1 MSSRY
6 RAGLIGC
13 GFYSRNHLH
22 AWRDLSEDVE
32 LVAVCDHDERKARAA
47 ADAFGVSQW
56 YGDAAQ
62 MLEAEALDFVDIV
75 TTMPSHK
82 PLVLLAAS
90 HKVPVIVQK
99 PFAPTWQDCRDMVE
113 ACRNASV
120 PLMVH
125 ENFRFQSPILEVR
138 RILEAGTIGELAW
151 GRINWRTGYNI
162 YAGQPYLAAEER
174 FILLDI
180 GVHVLDLARVLLGEV
195 ERVFCE
201 TQSFKP
207 GIAGEDMATIM
218 LKHINGAVSIVDC
231 SYATKRDPDPFPEVL
246 LEIEGRHGSLIL
258 SPGLELRV
266 TSDGETTVRSLRTPL
281 LHWTSEPW
289 HVSQESVLNT
299 QRHWVE
305 CLRAGREPEIS
316 GRDNLKTYALVEAA
330 YESAKSHWAVRPNS

>member
-1 MSSRY
+1 MSSRL

-13 GFYSRNHLH
+13 GFYSRNHLY
-22 AWRDLSEDVE
+22 AWRDLSEQVE
-32 LVAVCDHDERKARAA
+32 LVAVCDRDEQKAQAA
-47 ADAFGVSQW
+47 AEAFSVPRW
-56 YGDAAQ
+56 YIDAAR
-62 MLEAEALDFVDIV
+62 MMKAEALDFVDIV

-90 HKVPVIVQK
+90 HKVPAIVQK
-99 PFAPTWQDCRDMVE
+99 PFAPTWQDCLDMVE
-113 ACRNASV
+113 ACHKAGV

-138 RILEAGTIGELAW
+138 RVLETGIIGDLTW
-151 GRINWRTGYNI
+151 GRINWRTGYDI
-162 YAGQPYLAAEER
+162 YEGQPYLAAEQR

-180 GVHVLDLARVLLGEV
+180 GVHVLDLARVLVGEV

-201 TQSFKP
+201 TQSVRP

-218 LKHINGAVSIVDC
+218 LKHYNGAVSLVDC

-246 LEIEGRHGSLIL
+246 LEIEGRRGSLLL

-266 TSDGETTVRSLRTPL
+266 TSEGATTVRSLRTPL
-281 LHWTSEPW
+281 LPWTSEPW

-305 CLRAGREPEIS
+305 CLRAKRQPQTS

-330 YESAKSHWAVRPNS
+330 YESARSHQAVRLHS

>member
-1 MSSRY
+1 MPSRL

-22 AWRDLSEDVE
+22 AWRDLSEHVE
-32 LVAVCDHDERKARAA
+32 LVAVCDRDEQKAEDAA
-47 ADAFGVSQW
+47 KAFGVPRW
-56 YGDAAQ
+56 YSDAAR
-62 MLEAEALDFVDIV
+62 MLQAESLDFVDIV

-90 HKVPVIVQK
+90 HEVPAIVQK
-99 PFAPTWQDCRDMVE
+99 PFAPTWQECLDMVE
-113 ACRNASV
+113 ACRNAGV

-125 ENFRFQSPILEVR
+125 ENFRFQSPLLEVR
-138 RILEAGTIGELAW
+138 RILQAGTLGELTW
-151 GRINWRTGYNI
+151 GRINWRTGYDI

-174 FILLDI
+174 FILLNI
-180 GVHVLDLARVLLGEV
+180 GVHVLDLARVLLGEA
-195 ERVFCE
+195 ERVYCE
-201 TQSFKP
+201 TQSVRS

-218 LKHINGAVSIVDC
+218 LRHVNGAVSIVDC
-231 SYATKRDPDPFPEVL
+231 SYATKRDPDPFPEAL
-246 LEIEGRHGSLIL
+246 LEIEGRRGSLIL

-266 TSDGETTVRSLRTPL
+266 TSDGATTVRSLRTPL
-281 LHWTSEPW
+281 LPWTSEPW

-305 CLRAGREPEIS
+305 CLGAGRESETS

-330 YESAKSHWAVRPNS
+330 YESARSHRAVRLKG